1 MAINYIIQAEVIDID
16 LDSPR
21 AEDVFLVDTNIWYW
35 MTYPRATS
43 HIPSLSD
50 KYQNY
55 VSNALDVDSNIY
67 YSGLTQA
74 ELSHII
80 EKTERE
86 IYERSLSPPRTIKA
100 KEFRHNY
107 PDQHRNVVSE
117 IQAAWAQVSSLACLL
132 DITINNDVCT
142 ETLKRLHTES
152 VDGYDLFIL
161 ESMKENDITQIITD
175 DGDFCTVPG
184 IRVFTKNRNVI
195 DTARAQ
201 GKLLTRT

>member
-1 MAINYIIQAEVIDID
+1 MAINYTIQAEIVDID
-16 LDSPR
+16 LDRPC
-21 AEDVFLVDTNIWYW
+21 AEDVFLVDTNVWYW

-43 HIPSLSD
+43 HIPNLIN
-50 KYQNY
+50 KYQSYLGNTLS
-55 VSNALDVDSNIY
+55 VGSKIY

-86 IYERSLSPPRTIKA
+86 IYERSLGSSIRA

-107 PDQHRNVVSE
+107 PAQHSNTVSE
-117 IQAAWAQVSSLACLL
+117 IKAAWAQVSSLACPL
-132 DITINNDVCT
+132 DITINSAMCT
-142 ETLKRLHTES
+142 ETLKRLITES

-161 ESMKENDITQIITD
+161 ESMKNNGVTQILTD

-184 IRVFTKNRNVI
+184 IRMFTRNKNVI
-195 DTARAQ
+195 DTARVQ